1 MAVNRKLSLND
12 YDEFHEHNLFLPT
25 RTLYF
30 GGKDFNEEDD
40 VVTSKTV
47 AELIKNLHILEH
59 REVAPISILLS
70 TVGGEW
76 EDGMA
81 VYDLI
86 RSLKSPVTIIGMG
99 KVYSMGSIIL
109 QAADKRILTEN
120 TFVLIHD
127 GYEGY
132 SGDSKS
138 FERWAEW
145 AKLIRQQM
153 YKIYY
158 DKMKLKKKRITLAEV
173 EELCSH
179 DTIYTAQEAVK
190 VGLAD
195 EIIFKVEK
203 DGEI

>member
-25 RTLYF
+25 RTIYF

-47 AELIKNLHILEH
+47 SELIKNLHILEH
-59 REVAPISILLS
+59 REVAPISIILS

-86 RSLKSPVTIIGMG
+86 RSLKSPVTILGMG

-109 QAADKRILTEN
+109 QAADKRLLTEN

-145 AKLIRQQM
+145 AKLIRHQM

-158 DKMKLKKKRITLAEV
+158 DRMKLKKKRITLKEI

-179 DTIYTAQEAVK
+179 DTIYTSQEAVK

-195 EIIFKVEK
+195 EVIYKVEK
-203 DGEI
+203 TG